1 MTDLRRGA
9 ILITTAAI
17 ALMGCGESS
26 DQSSPAATVGF
37 ELEVI
42 AFEPGEDDVI
52 VSGAEVCVADTSNCG
67 TTDANGLVELTLPAN
82 SEVTLTVVADGYG
95 PVVSPQLT
103 TDVDSTEIRTAL
115 LTESV
120 TALLAGVLGTPYP
133 FEGVGAIA
141 VSVLTAPITAVDNG
155 IPGVTC
161 VLGTEPTYYLDENGF
176 PSFDLTATTRPDG
189 VCGYV
194 EMAPGEYEI
203 SLGGTASNCAP
214 VSAWPGS
221 GADSIR
227 LPVRAGSFTQA
238 FVVCD
243 AVGEP

>member
-1 MTDLRRGA
+1 MTELRRST
-9 ILITTAAI
+9 ILTIIAAL
-17 ALMGCGESS
+17 AVTGCGESS
-26 DQSSPAATVGF
+26 DQSAPAATVGF

-42 AFEPGEDDVI
+42 AFEPGEDDLT

-82 SEVTLTVVADGYG
+82 SEVTLTVTADGYS
-95 PVVSPQLT
+95 PVLSPQLT
-103 TDVDSTEIRTAL
+103 PDVDSTEIRTAL

-120 TALLAGVLGTPYP
+120 TMLLAGVLGTPYP
-133 FEGVGAIA
+133 FEDVGAIA
-141 VSVLTAPITAVDNG
+141 ISALTAPITASDNG

-161 VLGTEPTYYLDENGF
+161 VLGNEATYYLDENGF

-214 VSAWPGS
+214 ISAWPGS
-221 GADSIR
+221 GPDSIR
-227 LPVRAGSFTQA
+227 LPVRAGFFTQA
-238 FVVCD
+238 FVACD

>member
-1 MTDLRRGA
+1 MTDSRRSA
-9 ILITTAAI
+9 ILTIIAAI
-17 ALMGCGESS
+17 AVTGCGESS
-26 DQSSPAATVGF
+26 NENAPAGTVGF

-42 AFEPGEDDVI
+42 AFEPGEDDVT

-67 TTDANGLVELTLPAN
+67 TTDADGLVELTLPAN
-82 SEVTLTVVADGYG
+82 SEVTLTVTADGYS

-103 TDVDSTEIRTAL
+103 TDVDSAEIRTAL

-120 TALLAGVLGTPYP
+120 ASLLAGVLGTPYP

-141 VSVLTAPITAVDNG
+141 ISVLTPPITANDNG

-161 VLGTEPTYYLDENGF
+161 VLDNEATYYLDENGF
-176 PSFDLTATTRPDG
+176 PSFDLTATARPDG

-194 EMAPGEYEI
+194 EMAPGEYEV
-203 SLGGTASNCAP
+203 SLGGTASNCVP

-227 LPVRAGSFTQA
+227 VPVRAGSFTQA

-243 AVGEP
+243 AVEEP